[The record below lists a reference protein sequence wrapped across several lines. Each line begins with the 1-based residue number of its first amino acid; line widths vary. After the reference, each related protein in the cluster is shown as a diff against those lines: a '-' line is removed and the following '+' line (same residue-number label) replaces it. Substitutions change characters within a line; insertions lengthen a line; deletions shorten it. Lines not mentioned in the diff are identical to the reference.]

1 MQTAFLRGC
10 AFLKIHRQIKL
21 MARAF
26 LLSFLCGAVCLTA
39 AEPEVVSAEQIAKK
53 WKRTKSLVSP
63 VEKIRK
69 GMAAVGV
76 AGPQS
81 TEVKVDADT
90 ALSFQNIQFERDKA
104 ELSEGAGM
112 LQIAEIARAMKQAGS
127 ELFLIEGHT
136 CDLGDYSHNLRL
148 SHERALMVKT
158 ALERRGVESGRLQ
171 VLGFGESDP
180 VVANTDEAARAK
192 NRRVQIFRKLEE
204 R

>member
-1 MQTAFLRGC
+1 
-10 AFLKIHRQIKL
+10 
-21 MARAF
+21 
-26 LLSFLCGAVCLTA
+26 
-39 AEPEVVSAEQIAKK
+39 
-53 WKRTKSLVSP
+53 
-63 VEKIRK
+63 
-69 GMAAVGV
+69 
-76 AGPQS
+76 
-81 TEVKVDADT
+81 
-90 ALSFQNIQFERDKA
+90 
-104 ELSEGAGM
+104 M

-136 CDLGDYSHNLRL
+136 CDLGDHSYNLRL

-158 ALERRGVESGRLQ
+158 ALERHGVESGRLQ